1 MIRNHFARRFLLCSD
16 GSPRYPRARRQ
27 DDNFWAMCRNRW
39 GTPQSVAPPNHHFV
53 GKLSPKGRTE
63 YPALD
68 SKEAS
73 NPAHQLGS
81 CVDLATVHEDSAS
94 FFVCSGELIT
104 SDCHTR

>member
-16 GSPRYPRARRQ
+16 GSPRYREPVVKTPILRRCAAIDGAHPSQRRQ
-27 DDNFWAMCRNRW
+27 IITLSANSR
-39 GTPQSVAPPNHHFV
+39 QKV
-53 GKLSPKGRTE
+53 GPSIPR
-63 YPALD
+63 YA

-94 FFVCSGELIT
+94 FFVCLGELIT